1 MSVYKEFDFIY
12 RQKFH
17 PKKEKMITSQ
27 LQVMP
32 TQEKKSKMLK
42 QLMM

>member
-17 PKKEKMITSQ
+17 PKKEKMITS
-27 LQVMP
+27 
-32 TQEKKSKMLK
+32 
-42 QLMM
+42 